1 LKRIALVLVMFSVIA
16 GLAVRPVNA
25 ADITWTAVG
34 RGIEYTSVPMIA
46 ENRPQ
51 GDIVLI
57 RINPANVLFR
67 VYYHAGRRKTIQ
79 AWATELPGAA
89 VIVNA
94 NYFRGNGYPIGL
106 VKIGDAILNP
116 PTGRID
122 SGMFEVRDEVP
133 SIHFL
138 VPESPIVPLTNR
150 PYAESFE
157 GHPFLIT
164 HGKTMT
170 QYADDIP
177 MTRARRTVIA
187 QDDQGRMLFI
197 LASPIELTLP
207 EMARWLQNS
216 GLGIVTALNLDGGT
230 SSQLHL
236 ISANLPQLER
246 GAAVP
251 VVLAVY
257 PR

>member
-1 LKRIALVLVMFSVIA
+1 MFSIIA

-106 VKIGDAILNP
+106 VKIGHAILNP

-122 SGMFEVRDEVP
+122 IGIFDMLDQIP
-133 SIHFL
+133 SIHLL
-138 VPESPIVPLTNR
+138 VPELPI
-150 PYAESFE
+150 
-157 GHPFLIT
+157 GPF
-164 HGKTMT
+164 
-170 QYADDIP
+170 
-177 MTRARRTVIA
+177 
-187 QDDQGRMLFI
+187 
-197 LASPIELTLP
+197 
-207 EMARWLQNS
+207 
-216 GLGIVTALNLDGGT
+216 
-230 SSQLHL
+230 
-236 ISANLPQLER
+236 
-246 GAAVP
+246 
-251 VVLAVY
+251 
-257 PR
+257 